1 MWKKRFYMAL
11 ILVMFLNVEMAGAST
26 GPSPRMGH
34 RMIYD
39 PVNKRA
45 ILFGGSLWD
54 QGASR
59 YTFYN
64 DLWSYDVEDGTWT
77 EIETGL
83 KPPGRFNHMM
93 IYISETHQIVLFG
106 GFTSQDRIGDTWIY
120 DIDGNTW
127 TRVDTDEAPSPRSDA
142 AFCYDPRYGVAILFD
157 GYGLNDDHPNDTC
170 VFNVTSHHWTRKS
183 PEASPK
189 PQYGHYMVFDTVN
202 QKAIMYGGHW
212 SYGGGTHGYSDG
224 VWTYDYQTDTW
235 TKVDDATA
243 LPSRYWHSL
252 AYDSD
257 RGKMV
262 VFGGSGGETDSH
274 DDTWLYD
281 YSTNTWERINVP
293 LHPSGRKNSH
303 MVYDPVTGRI
313 ILFGGLREGG
323 EDPLNDLW
331 ILDTTQS
338 TWTQVE
344 TAKEAPP
351 SQETGLAIPGFALAA
366 MIIGT
371 LATVFLQGRRR

>member
-1 MWKKRFYMAL
+1 MWKKRFYVAL

-93 IYISETHQIVLFG
+93 AYISETHQIVLFG

-127 TRVDTDEAPSPRSDA
+127 TRVDTDVAPSPRSDA

-157 GYGLNDDHPNDTC
+157 GYGLNDDHPNDTW

-212 SYGGGTHGYSDG
+212 SYGGGAHGYSDG

-262 VFGGSGGETDSH
+262 VFGGSGEKQTA
-274 DDTWLYD
+274 
-281 YSTNTWERINVP
+281 STT
-293 LHPSGRKNSH
+293 HGS
-303 MVYDPVTGRI
+303 
-313 ILFGGLREGG
+313 
-323 EDPLNDLW
+323 
-331 ILDTTQS
+331 TTTRQ
-338 TWTQVE
+338 TR
-344 TAKEAPP
+344 
-351 SQETGLAIPGFALAA
+351 
-366 MIIGT
+366 
-371 LATVFLQGRRR
+371 GRRSTSQCTHPGERTRTWSTTRSQGEQFYLEAFASGVRTLSTTYGFWTRRSLLGRR